1 MQEALLLPKPY
12 CLTPQFKEVDEMTVG
27 TQIEQAVA
35 SVESVAASM
44 KTFAL
49 ETQDQQA
56 KEMFQQLAQTFDGAL
71 NTLKQRQTYIEEQE
85 PQYKQ

>member
-1 MQEALLLPKPY
+1 
-12 CLTPQFKEVDEMTVG
+12 MTVG
-27 TQIEQAVA
+27 TQMQQAVA
-35 SVESVAASM
+35 GIQSAAATM

-56 KEMFQQLAQTFDGAL
+56 VQQFQQIAQQLDSSL
-71 NTLKQRQTYIEEQE
+71 EILKGRQQYIEQQE